1 MIEAFFLAISPSYL
15 MYMTIGVLL
24 GLVVGTLP
32 GLTAT
37 MGTALLVPFTFAY
50 RQVRELRC
58 WAVYMSVLCF
68 LMLFLLVW

>member
-32 GLTAT
+32 GLTIPSHPNQQNYKT
-37 MGTALLVPFTFAY
+37 NH
-50 RQVRELRC
+50 
-58 WAVYMSVLCF
+58 
-68 LMLFLLVW
+68 